1 MQRILIL
8 ATLAALVAGS
18 ALSAGD
24 EIPGAPQRQP
34 IALINATIHT
44 AVGAPISNATL
55 VFDKGVIT
63 AVGASAQ
70 IPEGARTI
78 DCKGARVYPGFIA
91 PSTTLGLTEIDAVRS
106 TRDFGEVGSLNPNAR
121 AETAYNPDSEIIPT
135 VRSNGV
141 LLVNSTP
148 QGGLVSGQSSL
159 MRLDGWTREDL
170 AVKRVSGLILSWPAM
185 EVTTAW
191 WQRKSA
197 DEQRKDIEQN
207 VRQVYDLFTAARG
220 YSEKA
225 RAGVDTS
232 LRDIRFEA
240 MRCVFE
246 DSVPVIVE
254 CATRRQIESVL
265 DFAQTMN
272 VRVIL
277 SGAVDAPLV
286 LEQLQR
292 AGVGIIIPRV
302 HALPRREEDG
312 YDAAFTLPAT
322 LAKAGIPFAFSDD
335 GAWQQ
340 RNLPFHAG
348 TARAFGMSELDALRG
363 LTLWPAQLFGVAATY
378 GSLEVGKSA
387 TLFVSTGDAMDS
399 KSNTVIHAFID
410 GRELELNNRHKRLAK
425 KYRERSKR

>member
-18 ALSAGD
+18 AISAGD

-70 IPEGARTI
+70 LPDGARTI

-220 YSEKA
+220 YSDKV

>member
-1 MQRILIL
+1 MQRTLTL
-8 ATLAALVAGS
+8 VTLVVLAASSVLRAGE
-18 ALSAGD
+18 

-34 IALINATIHT
+34 IALTNATVHT
-44 AVGAPISNATL
+44 ATGAPVVSGTV

-63 AVGASAQ
+63 AVGTSVQ
-70 IPEGARTI
+70 IPSGARVI
-78 DCKGARVYPGFIA
+78 DCKGARVYPGFVA
-91 PSTTLGLTEIDAVRS
+91 PATTLGLTEIDAVRA
-106 TRDFGEVGSLNPNAR
+106 TRDFGEVGTLNPNAR

-141 LLVNSTP
+141 LLANVTP

-170 AVKRVSGLILSWPAM
+170 AVKRVSGLLLNWPAM

-191 WQRKSA
+191 WMRKSA

-207 VRQVYDLFTAARG
+207 VRQIYDLFTAARG

-225 RAGVDTS
+225 RAGIDTS

-246 DSVPVIVE
+246 DSVPVIVA

-265 DFAQTMN
+265 DFAASMN

-277 SGAVDAPLV
+277 HGASDAPLV

-292 AGVGIIIPRV
+292 AGVGIIVPRV
-302 HALPRREEDG
+302 HALPRRDEDG
-312 YDAAFTLPAT
+312 YDAAFTLPAI
-322 LAKAGIPFAFSDD
+322 LAKASIPFAFSDD

-348 TARAFGMSELDALRG
+348 TARAFGLSELDALRG
-363 LTLWPAQLFGVAATY
+363 LTLWPAQIFGVGATY

-399 KSNTVIHAFID
+399 KANNLVHAFID

-425 KYRERSKR
+425 KYRERTKR

>member
-1 MQRILIL
+1 MQRYLTLVAL
-8 ATLAALVAGS
+8 ATLVVCSVLH
-18 ALSAGD
+18 AGD

-34 IALINATIHT
+34 IALINATLHT
-44 AVGAPISNATL
+44 AVGAPIQNGTI

-63 AVGASAQ
+63 ALGPTAQ
-70 IPEGARTI
+70 IPSDARTI

-135 VRSNGV
+135 VRSNGI
-141 LLVNSTP
+141 LLANSTP

-170 AVKRVSGLILSWPAM
+170 AVKRVSGLLLSWPSM
-185 EVTTAW
+185 EITSAW

-225 RAGVDTS
+225 RAGIDTS

-265 DFAQTMN
+265 DFSQAMN

-277 SGAVDAPLV
+277 SGAVDAPLM

-302 HALPRREEDG
+302 HALPRRDEDG
-312 YDAAFTLPAT
+312 YDSPFTLPAT

-348 TARAFGMSELDALRG
+348 TARAFGLSELDALRG
-363 LTLWPAQLFGVAATY
+363 LSLWPAQMFGVGATY

-399 KSNTVIHAFID
+399 KANNVIHAFID
-410 GRELELNNRHKRLAK
+410 GRELELSNRHKRLAK

>member
-44 AVGAPISNATL
+44 AAGAPISNATL

-185 EVTTAW
+185 EITTAW

-399 KSNTVIHAFID
+399 KSNNVIHAFID

>member
-1 MQRILIL
+1 MQRTLIL
-8 ATLAALVAGS
+8 AALTVLMAARVLV
-18 ALSAGD
+18 AGD

-34 IALINATIHT
+34 IALTNATIHT
-44 AVGAPISNATL
+44 AVGSPVQNGTI
-55 VFDKGVIT
+55 VFDKGVIV
-63 AVGASAQ
+63 AVGTSVQ
-70 IPEGARTI
+70 IPSDARTI

-91 PSTTLGLTEIDAVRS
+91 PATTLGLTEIDAVRA
-106 TRDFGEVGSLNPNAR
+106 TRDFGEVGTLNPNAR

-135 VRSNGV
+135 VRSNGI
-141 LLVNSTP
+141 LLANSTP

-170 AVKRVSGLILSWPAM
+170 AVKRVSGLLLNWPAM

-207 VRQVYDLFTAARG
+207 VRHVYDLFTAARA

-225 RAGVDTS
+225 RAGIDTS

-240 MRCVFE
+240 MRGVFE

-265 DFAQTMN
+265 DFAAAMN

-277 SGAVDAPLV
+277 NGAVDAPLM

-302 HALPRREEDG
+302 HALPRRDEDG
-312 YDAAFTLPAT
+312 YDSPFTLPAT

-348 TARAFGMSELDALRG
+348 TARAFGLSELDALRG
-363 LTLWPAQLFGVAATY
+363 LTLWPAQLFGVASTF

-399 KSNTVIHAFID
+399 KANNVIHAFID

>member
-185 EVTTAW
+185 EITTAW

>member
-63 AVGASAQ
+63 AVGAAAQ
-70 IPEGARTI
+70 IPDGARTI

-185 EVTTAW
+185 EITTAW

-240 MRCVFE
+240 MRCVFD

>member
-63 AVGASAQ
+63 AVGAAAQ
-70 IPEGARTI
+70 IPDGARTI

-240 MRCVFE
+240 MRCVFD

>member
-1 MQRILIL
+1 MERTLLII
-8 ATLAALVAGS
+8 ALTVLL
-18 ALSAGD
+18 ALSGVTAGD
-24 EIPGAPQRQP
+24 EIPGAPQRQS
-34 IALINATIHT
+34 IALTNATIYT
-44 AVGAPISNATL
+44 ATGAPIQNGTI
-55 VFDKGVIT
+55 VFDKGVIV
-63 AVGASAQ
+63 AIGPSVQ
-70 IPEGARTI
+70 IPQGARTI
-78 DCKGARVYPGFIA
+78 DCKGGRVYPGFIA
-91 PSTTLGLTEIDAVRS
+91 PSTTLGLTEIDAVRA

-121 AETAYNPDSEIIPT
+121 AETAYNPDSDIIPT
-135 VRSNGV
+135 VRSNGI
-141 LLVNSTP
+141 LLANSSP

-170 AVKRVSGLILSWPAM
+170 AVKRVSGLVLNWPAM

-207 VRQVYDLFTAARG
+207 IRQVYDLFTAARG

-225 RAGVDTS
+225 RAGIDTA

-240 MRCVFE
+240 MRVVFE
-246 DSVPVIVE
+246 DSVPLIVE

-265 DFAQTMN
+265 DFASAMN

-286 LEQLQR
+286 LEQIQR

-302 HALPRREEDG
+302 HALPRRDEDG
-312 YDAAFTLPAT
+312 YDSPFVLPSI

-348 TARAFGMSELDALRG
+348 TARAFGLSELDALRG
-363 LTLWPAQLFGVAATY
+363 LTLWPAQLFGVASTY

-399 KSNTVIHAFID
+399 KANNIIHAFID
-410 GRELELNNRHKRLAK
+410 GRELELSNRHKRLAK

>member
-185 EVTTAW
+185 EITTAW

-410 GRELELNNRHKRLAK
+410 GRELELDNRHKRLAK

>member
-1 MQRILIL
+1 MPRILIL
-8 ATLAALVAGS
+8 ATLTALLAGS
-18 ALSAGD
+18 VLRAGD

-44 AVGAPISNATL
+44 AVGAPIPNATL

-70 IPEGARTI
+70 VPDGARTI

-220 YSEKA
+220 YSEKV

-246 DSVPVIVE
+246 DSVPVIIE

-265 DFAQTMN
+265 DFAQAMN

-277 SGAVDAPLV
+277 SGAVDAPLM

-302 HALPRREEDG
+302 HALPRRDEDG

-348 TARAFGMSELDALRG
+348 TARAFGLSELDALRG
-363 LTLWPAQLFGVAATY
+363 LTLGPAQLFGVAATY

-399 KSNTVIHAFID
+399 KSNNVIHAFID